1 MKHTKKRPQTRKI
14 KKKNNYDIIPVD
26 YDGDDYMVWV
36 W

>member
-1 MKHTKKRPQTRKI
+1 MKHIKKKPQARKT

-26 YDGDDYMVWV
+26 YFEDDYMVWL